1 MANSDN
7 AGPSDIHLP
16 YPSDVWRQVRYDL
29 FETKDVQDNPTYS
42 YAWIADQGGHFSLGF
57 LPSYLFSWIAMILW
71 GYDFERNIWIAVGVF
86 GIWVFKELNDLRL
99 AWRNARRSQSDFK
112 FNFYELLLNIGT
124 AWLFFAMGSA
134 VAALSFWNT
143 TYAVLSLVPVAL
155 ITVRVSYWWLRRKI
169 TFQQAN
175 LPYLYRLATFPNN
188 IPKMPHVG
196 MGLDEAVAFVTTMID
211 PESKADPESKTDSKA
226 PWTGHLILSGVP
238 DAGKSTL
245 AVAVGTEFVFKL
257 GLARYLSMVKLLQFS
272 SPQKA
277 PTSAVAPREMRVDEE
292 FDDGRVL
299 WRWDRVQLL
308 IVDDVDDIARVQHDD
323 KPNPTP
329 EEVKAFN
336 DRVKQVLEAR
346 FQDIL
351 EPLRTR
357 PRTIWVCNNPVNPVG
372 LKKILEDILGY
383 KNMQIIHLEKTI
395 EEVRAEKRL
404 PCPTHV
410 PSPEP
415 TTTK

>member
-1 MANSDN
+1 MANSDD

-42 YAWIADQGGHFSLGF
+42 YAWVADQGGHFSLGF
-57 LPSYLFSWIAMILW
+57 LPSYLFSWIATILW
-71 GYDFERNIWIAVGVF
+71 GSDFERNIWIAVGVF
-86 GIWVFKELNDLRL
+86 CIWIVKELNDLRL
-99 AWRNARRSQSDFK
+99 AWRNARRSKSDFK

-134 VAALSFWNT
+134 VAALSFWNP
-143 TYAVLSLVPVAL
+143 TYAVLSLAPVAL

-188 IPKMPHVG
+188 LPKASPVG
-196 MGLDEAVAFVTTMID
+196 MGRDEAVAFITSLI
-211 PESKADPESKTDSKA
+211 DPESKTDSKA
-226 PWTGHLILSGVP
+226 PWTGHLILSGVA

-245 AVAVGTEFVFKL
+245 AVAIGTEFVFKL

-308 IVDDVDDIARVQHDD
+308 IVDDVDDIARVGHED
-323 KPNPTP
+323 KNPTP
-329 EEVKAFN
+329 EQIAAYN
-336 DRVKQVLEAR
+336 LRVKQVLEAR
-346 FQDIL
+346 FEDIL

-372 LKKILEDILGY
+372 LKNILESILGY
-383 KNMQIIHLEKTI
+383 QNMQIIHLEKTI
-395 EEVRAEKRL
+395 EEVRAEKHL
-404 PCPTHV
+404 PRPTRV
-410 PSPEP
+410 PSAEP
-415 TTTK
+415 APTK